1 MSQANNLNL
10 SARATVKSLLE
21 RFSLRADKAFGQNF
35 LVDDAILSKIVAA
48 AELSSSDWVLEIGPG
63 LGVLTRALAQTGAKV
78 TAVELD
84 ERLLPLLSET
94 VEVFSNVELIHADG
108 LAFDFANL
116 PKGSLLV
123 ANLPYNVA
131 TPILMRA
138 LESGQFK
145 RLVFLVQKEVAE
157 RFTASPGVKAY
168 GALSVVMQYYAKP
181 KKLFDVKPGSFMPPP
196 DVTSSVV
203 RLDVNVDVTSDKVF
217 VDFVHHCFRYRR
229 KTLRKNLQMMG
240 FELDTV
246 VSVLSKLELS
256 ATLRAE
262 ALELDMFERLYSLLY

>member
-1 MSQANNLNL
+1 MTEVKPLNL
-10 SARATVKSLLE
+10 SARATVKALLE

-35 LVDDAILSKIVAA
+35 LVDDAILAKIVAA
-48 AELSSSDWVLEIGPG
+48 ADLSSEDSVLEIGPG

-84 ERLLPLLSET
+84 DRLLPLLTET
-94 VEVFSNVELIHADG
+94 VEVLPNVKLIHADG
-108 LAFDFANL
+108 LTFDFSSL

-181 KKLFDVKPGSFMPPP
+181 KKLFEVKSGSFMPPP
-196 DVTSSVV
+196 EVTSAVV
-203 RLDVNVDVTSDKVF
+203 RLDVNTDVTSDKFF
-217 VDFVHHCFRYRR
+217 VDFVHNCFRYRR

-246 VSVLSKLELS
+246 VSVLAKLELS

-262 ALELDMFERLYSLLY
+262 ALELDMFKRLYLLLY

>member
-1 MSQANNLNL
+1 MNEVQPLNL
-10 SARATVKSLLE
+10 SARATVKALLE

-35 LVDDAILSKIVAA
+35 LVDDAILTKIVAA
-48 AELSSSDWVLEIGPG
+48 AGLSSADSVLEIGPG
-63 LGVLTRALAQTGAKV
+63 LGVLTGALAQTGARV
-78 TAVELD
+78 TTVELD
-84 ERLLPLLSET
+84 DRLLPLLSET
-94 VEVFSNVELIHADG
+94 VEVFTNVELIHADG
-108 LAFDFANL
+108 LSFDFSKV

-168 GALSVVMQYYAKP
+168 GALSVVMQYYARP
-181 KKLFDVKPGSFMPPP
+181 KKLFEVKPGSFMPPP
-196 DVTSSVV
+196 EVTSAVV
-203 RLDVNVDVTSDKVF
+203 RLDVNTDVTSDKVF
-217 VDFVHHCFRYRR
+217 VDFVHNCFRYRR

-246 VSVLSKLELS
+246 VGVLEKLGLS

-262 ALELDMFERLYSLLY
+262 ALELDMFKRLYLLLY